1 MFKCEALIRFQR
13 SVGWVNELHYWK
25 LKINYFVRTSLNFE
39 SWSRKQPIL
48 IMKVIAWSKQ
58 TFVRLPFLPA
68 HGCVC
73 TCHRAWH
80 VHMLIPFWLV
90 RWNIEMLLI
99 GTKRTCHVPLR
110 TQMLCRCRHR
120 RSVYVWWKTKGKEV
134 KAALNA
140 ENLSHVLLSWIF
152 ILFIISKFILTQC
165 FWLVRT
171 EKKRPTCCL
180 YECEIH
186 HLAAGIELKRFT
198 LQPSNL
204 IQRMVYKYMYISKW
218 INSVAW

>member
-1 MFKCEALIRFQR
+1 MDEDWCEEFRFKCEALIRFQR
-13 SVGWVNELHYWK
+13 SLGWVNELHYWK

-48 IMKVIAWSKQ
+48 IIKVKAWSANKHSC
-58 TFVRLPFLPA
+58 LPFLPA

-73 TCHRAWH
+73 ACRRAWH
-80 VHMLIPFWLV
+80 VRMLIPFWLV

-99 GTKRTCHVPLR
+99 GTKRTCHV
-110 TQMLCRCRHR
+110 T
-120 RSVYVWWKTKGKEV
+120 T
-134 KAALNA
+134 LNA
-140 ENLSHVLLSWIF
+140 ENLSHILLSWIF
-152 ILFIISKFILTQC
+152 ILFIISTFILTKMLLIGTN
-165 FWLVRT
+165 W
-171 EKKRPTCCL
+171 KKRPSCCL

-204 IQRMVYKYMYISKW
+204 IQRMVYKCMYISKW

>member
-1 MFKCEALIRFQR
+1 M
-13 SVGWVNELHYWK
+13 
-25 LKINYFVRTSLNFE
+25 
-39 SWSRKQPIL
+39 
-48 IMKVIAWSKQ
+48 Q
-58 TFVRLPFLPA
+58 TNIHSSLPFLPA

-73 TCHRAWH
+73 ACRAWH
-80 VHMLIPFWLV
+80 VRMLIPFWLV

-110 TQMLCRCRHR
+110 TRMLCRCRHR
-120 RSVYVWWKTKGKEV
+120 RCICLMENYSNTYKGKEL
-134 KAALNA
+134 KTSQNA
-140 ENLSHVLLSWIF
+140 KNLSHILLSWIF
-152 ILFIISKFILTQC
+152 ILFIISTFILTKMLLIGTN
-165 FWLVRT
+165 W
-171 EKKRPTCCL
+171 KKRPSCCL

-204 IQRMVYKYMYISKW
+204 IQRMVYKCMYISKW